1 MATVIAAMKA
11 TRVTSILFCLT
22 ALLPAAAWADS
33 LKVYKWTDAQGLLH
47 YSDKPPL
54 EAAADM
60 QTLQFDLPPV
70 DTQKLAASEAE
81 MARLSAALRQQQA
94 EEDLE
99 QQRRQL
105 AEQQAELA
113 ATLATLQQATAAA
126 AQPPQVFYAV
136 APSRFAFHH
145 HEPDRDDLKRLPQ
158 APKSVVPTW
167 PFPYNL
173 SASSFPEEQHKP

>member
-1 MATVIAAMKA
+1 MK
-11 TRVTSILFCLT
+11 RSS
-22 ALLPAAAWADS
+22 ALSLIFFFSTLLSAGAWADH

-54 EAAADM
+54 EATADM

-70 DTQKLAASEAE
+70 DTEKLAASEAA
-81 MARLSAALRQQQA
+81 MARLAAEQRQQQA

-113 ATLATLQQATAAA
+113 ATLATLQQSAAATA
-126 AQPPQVFYAV
+126 QPQQVFYAA
-136 APSRFAFHH
+136 APSRFIPRH
-145 HEPDRDDLKRLPQ
+145 HEPDRDDFKRMPQ

-173 SASSFPEEQHKP
+173 SASSFPEEQHRP

>member
-1 MATVIAAMKA
+1 MKKSS
-11 TRVTSILFCLT
+11 VQSLIFFFS
-22 ALLPAAAWADS
+22 ALLSAGAWADH

-70 DTQKLAASEAE
+70 DTEKLAASEAE

-99 QQRRQL
+99 QQRREL
-105 AEQQAELA
+105 AQQQAELA
-113 ATLATLQQATAAA
+113 ATLATLQQTAAA
-126 AQPPQVFYAV
+126 AQPQQVFYAV
-136 APSRFAFHH
+136 APSPFIRHH
-145 HEPDRDDLKRLPQ
+145 HEPDRDDLKRMPQ